1 MNRKSCKY
9 WLPAMWLMCCVA
21 TSACAGEPTGQSG
34 KEEKGSVIALTDS
47 AFRAKVFDYQA
58 NNATWAYRGEQPA
71 IIDFYANWC
80 GPCRAIAPIL
90 EELAKE
96 YADSIIVYK
105 VNVDKERTL
114 AGWAQIESIPAVL
127 FIPMQ
132 GTPQML
138 VGQQDKEIYQRAIRE
153 CLLKK

>member
-1 MNRKSCKY
+1 MNKKSCKY
-9 WLPAMWLMCCVA
+9 WLLMALAMCCI
-21 TSACAGEPTGQSG
+21 THSACAGEPGGQAE
-34 KEEKGSVIALTDS
+34 KAEKGSVIVLTDS
-47 AFRAKVFDYQA
+47 VFRSNVFDYQA
-58 NNATWAYRGEQPA
+58 DNTTWKYLGQQPA
-71 IIDFYANWC
+71 IIDFYADWC

-90 EELAKE
+90 NELAKE
-96 YADSIIVYK
+96 YADSIVVYK

-114 AGWAQIESIPAVL
+114 AGWAHIESIPAVL

-138 VGQQDKEIYQRAIRE
+138 IGQQDKETYRQAIRE